1 MKLMSIIAALCT
13 AAVLSASDANL
24 WSGDKTAVSINDK
37 NGTVA
42 IENGVITA
50 SGKSAGSERY
60 SYLILRVK
68 TAPFALNGKKL
79 AATVW
84 AADSKPGDSLYIK
97 AKTAGNKVMLS
108 AYNWG
113 LPTTEAKQYTII
125 PEKDDVLK
133 WIPGLALSVVLKEL
147 MYLALDF
154 LPGEL
159 LHRMIAYFVLVL
171 FAGAVW
177 PLTFKY
183 IRKLEKK

>member
-13 AAVLSASDANL
+13 AAVLSASDAAL

-50 SGKSAGSERY
+50 TGKSIGGERY
-60 SYLILRVK
+60 SYLVLRVK

-113 LPTTEAKQYTII
+113 LPTTEAKQYTIV

-133 WIPGLALSVVLKEL
+133 WIAAQIKAPIDSPIIEIEFHLGRRGNGNDMKVMVK
-147 MYLALDF
+147 D
-154 LPGEL
+154 
-159 LHRMIAYFVLVL
+159 IKLVD
-171 FAGAVW
+171 
-177 PLTFKY
+177 
-183 IRKLEKK
+183 